1 MKKVLITGANSYIG
15 TSFEKWVQEQHP
27 DEFQIDTVDMIGES
41 WREKSFEGYDVVFH
55 VAGIA
60 HADVGK
66 VSEETKKFY
75 YKVNRDL
82 AIETAKK
89 AKQASVNQFVLMS
102 SMIIYG
108 ESARLGKKKVINK
121 MTEPQ
126 PANFY
131 GDSKWQADKGVR
143 KLESKEF
150 HVAVVRPPMI
160 YGKGSKGN
168 YPLLSKFA
176 KKLPIF
182 PDIQNERSML
192 HIDNLCEFLS
202 LLFLNGEGGIYFPQN
217 KEYVQTSKLV
227 KEIAMISNHKIKVA
241 RLFNP
246 FVWIAGKIPGKISGL
261 VNKAFGNMVYE
272 KNMSKCFGG
281 RYQIRSFKESIK
293 ITERNKKKVLILV
306 NHEIVIYNFRKELV
320 ERLLSSGYEVII
332 SCPYG
337 ERIRKLEKMGCKCID
352 IKLDRHGK
360 HLFKEFKLIS
370 EYISLAKIEKPD
382 IILSYTIKPNLYG
395 SIMSRI
401 CNIPILINITG
412 LGSAIKEKSLLSSF
426 ILFAYKVFFRN
437 ARKVYCQNS
446 ENYKF
451 LKAKKVI
458 CENGEL
464 LPGSGV
470 NLEEFDYQEYN
481 YSSGEKIKFGF
492 VSRIMKEKGIEE
504 YLQVAKEIR
513 AEHGDKVEF
522 HICGFCEENYKD
534 ILEIYEKKKIIIY
547 HGMLDNMKEFYKEI
561 NCIIHPSY
569 HEGMAN
575 VVLEASAC
583 GRPAIV
589 SDIPGCKEAVSHG
602 KTGYCAKVKDVNSL
616 KNYVEKFLN
625 LSLDEQRKMGK
636 NARQKMV
643 EQFNREIIIGHY
655 MQEIKSIEKEYKN
668 EII

>member
-41 WREKSFEGYDVVFH
+41 WREKSFEGYDAVFH

-66 VSEETKKFY
+66 VSEETKRFY

-89 AKQASVNQFVLMS
+89 AKQDGVNQFILMS

-108 ESARLGKKKVINK
+108 ESAGLGKKKVINK

-227 KEIAMISNHKIKVA
+227 KEIAKASNHKIRIA
-241 RLFNP
+241 RVFNP
-246 FVWIAGKIPGKISGL
+246 FVWIASKIPGKISGL

-272 KNMSKCFGG
+272 KNMSMCFDG
-281 RYQIRSFKESIK
+281 RYQIKNLKESIK
-293 ITERNKKKVLILV
+293 MTEGNKKKVLILV
-306 NHEIVIYNFRKELV
+306 NHEVVIYNFRKELV
-320 ERLLSSGYEVII
+320 EKLLEEGYEVII
-332 SCPYG
+332 SSPKG
-337 ERIRKLEKMGCKCID
+337 ERIDILCEMGCKHVD
-352 IKLDRHGK
+352 VKLNRHGTNP
-360 HLFKEFKLIS
+360 LEELKLIL
-370 EYISLAKIEKPD
+370 YYRKLIADVRPNV
-382 IILSYTIKPNLYG
+382 ILTYTIKPNLYG
-395 SIMSRI
+395 AIVASLY
-401 CNIPILINITG
+401 NIPIIVNITG
-412 LGSAIKEKSLLSSF
+412 LGTAVENPSNLQRF
-426 ILFAYKVFFRN
+426 MILMYRIAF
-437 ARKVYCQNS
+437 RKVQTIFVQNT
-446 ENYKF
+446 ENRDFFIKNKIGIKK
-451 LKAKKVI
+451 LK
-458 CENGEL
+458 L

-470 NLEEFDYQEYN
+470 NLNQFQMLEYPTD
-481 YSSGEKIKFGF
+481 EKIHF
-492 VSRIMKEKGIEE
+492 VFISRIMKEKGIDQ
-504 YLQVAKEIR
+504 YLEMAKYIKR
-513 AEHGDKVEF
+513 KYPNTYF
-522 HICGFCEENYKD
+522 HICGFCEEEYESVLNK
-534 ILEIYEKKKIIIY
+534 LEKEGIIIY
-547 HGMLDNMKEFYKEI
+547 HGLVMDIREI
-561 NCIIHPSY
+561 LAFTHCTIHPTY
-569 HEGMAN
+569 YPEGMSN
-575 VVLEASAC
+575 VLLESAAS
-583 GRPAIV
+583 GRPIITTNRSGCREIV
-589 SDIPGCKEAVSHG
+589 ENEVNGYRIPEKNAKALIEA
-602 KTGYCAKVKDVNSL
+602 
-616 KNYVEKFLN
+616 VEKFLN
-625 LSLDEQRKMGK
+625 LPNEEKRIMGLEGRKK
-636 NARQKMV
+636 V
-643 EQFNREIIIGHY
+643 EKEFDREIVISAY
-655 MQEIKSIEKEYKN
+655 MGEIKYGL
-668 EII
+668 

>member
-41 WREKSFEGYDVVFH
+41 WREKSFEGYDAVFH

-108 ESARLGKKKVINK
+108 ESAGLGKKKVINK

-227 KEIAMISNHKIKVA
+227 KEIAKASNHKIRIA
-241 RLFNP
+241 RVFNP
-246 FVWIAGKIPGKISGL
+246 FVWIASKIPGKISGL

-272 KNMSKCFGG
+272 KNMSMCFDG
-281 RYQIRSFKESIK
+281 RYQIKSLKESIK
-293 ITERNKKKVLILV
+293 MTEGNKKKVLILV
-306 NHEIVIYNFRKELV
+306 NHEVVIYNFRKELV
-320 ERLLSSGYEVII
+320 EKLLEEGYEVII
-332 SCPYG
+332 SSPKG
-337 ERIRKLEKMGCKCID
+337 ERIDILCEMGCKHVD
-352 IKLDRHGK
+352 VKLNRHGTNP
-360 HLFKEFKLIS
+360 LEELKLIL
-370 EYISLAKIEKPD
+370 YYRKLIADVRPNV
-382 IILSYTIKPNLYG
+382 ILTYTIKPNLYG
-395 SIMSRI
+395 AIVASLY
-401 CNIPILINITG
+401 NIPIIVNITG
-412 LGSAIKEKSLLSSF
+412 LGTAVENPSNLQRF
-426 ILFAYKVFFRN
+426 MILMYRIAF
-437 ARKVYCQNS
+437 RKVQTIFVQNT
-446 ENYKF
+446 ENRDFFIKNKIGIKK
-451 LKAKKVI
+451 LK
-458 CENGEL
+458 L

-470 NLEEFDYQEYN
+470 NLNQFQMLEYPTD
-481 YSSGEKIKFGF
+481 EKIHF
-492 VSRIMKEKGIEE
+492 VFISRIMKEKGIDQ
-504 YLQVAKEIR
+504 YLEMAKYIKR
-513 AEHGDKVEF
+513 KYPNTYF
-522 HICGFCEENYKD
+522 HICGFCEEEYESVLNK
-534 ILEIYEKKKIIIY
+534 LEKEGIIIY
-547 HGMLDNMKEFYKEI
+547 HGLVMDIREI
-561 NCIIHPSY
+561 LAFTHCTIHPTY
-569 HEGMAN
+569 YPEGMSN
-575 VVLEASAC
+575 VLLESAAS
-583 GRPAIV
+583 GRPIITTNRSGCREIV
-589 SDIPGCKEAVSHG
+589 ENEVNGYRIPEKNAKALIEA
-602 KTGYCAKVKDVNSL
+602 
-616 KNYVEKFLN
+616 VEKFLN
-625 LSLDEQRKMGK
+625 LPNEEKRIMGLEGRKK
-636 NARQKMV
+636 V
-643 EQFNREIIIGHY
+643 EKEFDREIVISAY
-655 MQEIKSIEKEYKN
+655 MGEIKYGL
-668 EII
+668 